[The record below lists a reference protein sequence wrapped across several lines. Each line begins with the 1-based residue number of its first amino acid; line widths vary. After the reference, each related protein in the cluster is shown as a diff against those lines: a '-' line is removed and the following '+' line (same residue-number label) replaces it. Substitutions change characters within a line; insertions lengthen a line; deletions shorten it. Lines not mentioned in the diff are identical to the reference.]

1 MEFRLNDEQQQMQE
15 SARGFF
21 ENEEV
26 IETARAKLDG
36 DDVVEDL
43 WSDLADM
50 DYSALTVPFEYGG
63 LGDGNLYLS
72 LLLEEAGRVA
82 LPAPLP
88 EVGAFV
94 TPLLAEHGTEEQ
106 KEEYLE
112 SIAEGDLIASF
123 GVYETGHERLP
134 DDIQLDVEAGS
145 DSYRLN
151 GTKSLVP
158 FADVADSFI
167 VAARSGTGDGFDG
180 VSLFIV
186 DSEQVDIESQDPLD
200 RTRPLSKIRLDG
212 VEVSESALL
221 GELHEGGS
229 ALEEAMD
236 WYTVARCSMLV
247 GAADQAVDLSTKQ
260 AKEREQF
267 GQPIGKFQA
276 VKHRIS
282 EMWMDLQGA
291 RALTQYAAWALDA
304 DEPDAERAVSEAKV
318 FCAENLTGL
327 FGDDILNHGG
337 MGYTWEHDGHIY
349 FKQSKEFETFFGTP
363 TEHLDRVAKLSGI

>member
-50 DYSALTVPFEYGG
+50 DYPALTVPFEYGG

-94 TPLLAEHGTEEQ
+94 TPLLADYGTEEQ
-106 KEEYLE
+106 KETYLE

-134 DDIQLDVEAGS
+134 DDIQLDVEADS

-151 GTKSLVP
+151 GTKTLVP
-158 FADVADSFI
+158 FADVADLFI

-200 RTRPLSKIRLDG
+200 RTRPLSKLHLDD

-236 WYTVARCSMLV
+236 RYTVARCSMLV

-304 DEPDAERAVSEAKV
+304 NEPDAERAVSEAKV
-318 FCAENLTGL
+318 FCAENLTRL

-363 TEHLDRVAKLSGI
+363 TEHLDRVAELSSI